1 MSKKHEHDKDCC
13 CEKDEHHHDECC
25 CHHDHDEHEHED
37 HDECCCHHDH
47 EHEHHHEHSG
57 HSHGGCGCSCC
68 HHEEKSEEDEKKEMI
83 INIIR
88 VAISAVL
95 VGVSYVKFDSWIP
108 GFVLCIVA
116 YLILVY
122 DVLIRAV
129 KNIIHGEVFDENF
142 LMLIATVGAMAIKEF
157 QEGVLVLL
165 FYHVGEM
172 LEDYATAKS
181 HESIVG
187 LIDNMPLLAHVV
199 TDEGIVE
206 KKPEEVEI
214 GTVIEVRPGEKI
226 SLDGEVVSGNST
238 LDLSSL
244 TGESI
249 PQDAAVGTKVYS
261 GTINND
267 GLLRIKTTKEFS
279 DSTLS
284 KILDLVENEE
294 SKKSKSESFISR
306 FAKVYTPAVI
316 VIALLTFLIP
326 SIIAGFDGRTI
337 GYLYQALNMLIISCP
352 CSLVISVPLAFFA
365 GMGKASRLGVLIKGS
380 LAIENMAK
388 AENIVFDKTGTL
400 TTGQFQVRNVI
411 GEDTMRIATALEAK
425 VSHPIAKA
433 VVKAGGESNLVVE
446 DFENIKGEGVTGKID
461 GVTYYLGNAS
471 LLSKNGIE
479 VDELDSPFKVLY
491 LGSSKGFV
499 GSIEIADTI
508 KETSKDALADLKKL
522 KFKKEIML
530 SGDNASICKK
540 VAEEVGIDEPYG
552 ELMPDQKLSKLA
564 EIKTTGKTVFVGDG
578 MNDSPSLLS
587 ADVGVAM
594 GGLGSDAAIESA
606 DAVVM
611 NDDLLKVAEYKRL
624 SKKVMLYIYEDI
636 VGILLVKALFLILA
650 MFGKS
655 NMILAILADVGVLVL
670 AVLNSLRIMLYKS
683 KYKKTK

>member
-1 MSKKHEHDKDCC
+1 MDKKHDHEEDCC

-25 CHHDHDEHEHED
+25 CHHDHEHEG
-37 HDECCCHHDH
+37 HDECCCHDH
-47 EHEHHHEHSG
+47 EDEHHHEHKG

-68 HHEEKSEEDEKKEMI
+68 HHEEKSEEEEKKEMI

-108 GFVLCIVA
+108 GFILCIVA

-199 TDEGIVE
+199 TDDGIVE

-226 SLDGEVVSGNST
+226 ALDGEVVSGNTT

-249 PQDAAVGTKVYS
+249 PQDASVGTKVYS

-267 GLLRIKTTKEFS
+267 GLIRIKTTKKFS

-306 FAKVYTPAVI
+306 FAKIYTPVVI
-316 VIALLTFLIP
+316 LIALLTFLIP
-326 SIIAGFDGRTI
+326 SIIARFDSRTI

-388 AENIVFDKTGTL
+388 AENVVFDKTGTL

-411 GEDTMRIATALEAK
+411 GEDTMRIASALEAK

-433 VVKAGGESNLVVE
+433 VVKASGESDLVVE
-446 DFENIKGEGVTGKID
+446 EFENIKGEGVTGKID

-471 LLSKNGIE
+471 LLSKHGVE
-479 VDELDSPFKVLY
+479 VTGLNSPFKVLY
-491 LGSSKGFV
+491 LGSSNGFV

-508 KETSKDALADLKKL
+508 KDTTKDALADLKHL
-522 KFKKEIML
+522 KVKKEIML
-530 SGDNASICKK
+530 SGDNAEICKK
-540 VAEEVGIDEPYG
+540 VAEEVGIDETYG

-636 VGILLVKALFLILA
+636 VGILLVKVLFLVLA
-650 MFGKS
+650 MLGKS

-683 KYKKTK
+683 KYKKSK

>member
-1 MSKKHEHDKDCC
+1 MDKKHDHEEDCC

-25 CHHDHDEHEHED
+25 CHHDHEHEE
-37 HDECCCHHDH
+37 HDECCCHDH
-47 EHEHHHEHSG
+47 EDEHKG

-68 HHEEKSEEDEKKEMI
+68 HHEEKSEEEEKKEMI

-181 HESIVG
+181 HESIVC

-199 TDEGIVE
+199 TDDGIVE

-226 SLDGEVVSGNST
+226 ALDGEVVSGNTT

-249 PQDAAVGTKVYS
+249 PQDASVGTKVYS

-267 GLLRIKTTKEFS
+267 GLIRIKTTKKFS

-306 FAKVYTPAVI
+306 FAKIYTPVVI
-316 VIALLTFLIP
+316 LIALLTFLIP
-326 SIIAGFDGRTI
+326 SIIARFDSRTI

-388 AENIVFDKTGTL
+388 AENVVFDKTGTL

-411 GEDTMRIATALEAK
+411 GEDTMRIASALEAK

-433 VVKAGGESNLVVE
+433 VVKASGESDLVVE
-446 DFENIKGEGVTGKID
+446 EFENIKGEGVTGKID

-471 LLSKNGIE
+471 LLSKHGVE
-479 VDELDSPFKVLY
+479 VTELNSPFKVLY
-491 LGSSKGFV
+491 LGSSNGFV

-508 KETSKDALADLKKL
+508 KDTTKDALADLKHL
-522 KFKKEIML
+522 KVKKEIML
-530 SGDNASICKK
+530 SGDNAEICKK
-540 VAEEVGIDEPYG
+540 VAEEVGIDETYG

-636 VGILLVKALFLILA
+636 VGILLVKVLFLVLA
-650 MFGKS
+650 MLGKS

-683 KYKKTK
+683 KYKKSK

>member
-1 MSKKHEHDKDCC
+1 MDKKHNHEEDCC

-25 CHHDHDEHEHED
+25 CHHDHEHEG
-37 HDECCCHHDH
+37 HDECCCHDH
-47 EHEHHHEHSG
+47 EDEHHHEHKG

-68 HHEEKSEEDEKKEMI
+68 HHEEKSEEEEKKEMI

-108 GFVLCIVA
+108 GFILCIVA

-199 TDEGIVE
+199 TDDGIVE

-226 SLDGEVVSGNST
+226 ALDGEVVSGNTT

-249 PQDAAVGTKVYS
+249 PQDASVGTKVYS

-267 GLLRIKTTKEFS
+267 GLIRIKTTKKFS

-306 FAKVYTPAVI
+306 FAKIYTPVVI
-316 VIALLTFLIP
+316 LIALLTFLIP
-326 SIIAGFDGRTI
+326 SIIARFDSRTI

-388 AENIVFDKTGTL
+388 AENVVFDKTGTL

-411 GEDTMRIATALEAK
+411 GEDTMRIASALEAK

-433 VVKAGGESNLVVE
+433 VVKASGESDLVVE
-446 DFENIKGEGVTGKID
+446 EFENIKGEGVTGKID

-471 LLSKNGIE
+471 LLSKHCVE
-479 VDELDSPFKVLY
+479 VTELNSPFKVLY
-491 LGSSKGFV
+491 LGSSNGFV

-508 KETSKDALADLKKL
+508 KDTTKDALADLKHL
-522 KFKKEIML
+522 KVKNEIML
-530 SGDNASICKK
+530 SGDNAEICKK
-540 VAEEVGIDEPYG
+540 VAEEVGIDETYG

-636 VGILLVKALFLILA
+636 VGILLVKVLFLVLA
-650 MFGKS
+650 MLGKS

-683 KYKKTK
+683 KYKKSK

>member
-1 MSKKHEHDKDCC
+1 MDKKHDHEEDCC

-25 CHHDHDEHEHED
+25 CHHDHEHEE
-37 HDECCCHHDH
+37 HDECCCHDH
-47 EHEHHHEHSG
+47 EDEHHHEHKG

-68 HHEEKSEEDEKKEMI
+68 HHEEKSEEEEKKEMI

-199 TDEGIVE
+199 TDDGIVE

-226 SLDGEVVSGNST
+226 ALDGEVVSGNTT

-249 PQDAAVGTKVYS
+249 PQDASVGTKVYS

-267 GLLRIKTTKEFS
+267 GLIRIKATKKFS

-306 FAKVYTPAVI
+306 FAKIYTPVVI
-316 VIALLTFLIP
+316 LIALLTFLIP
-326 SIIAGFDGRTI
+326 SIIARFDSRTI

-388 AENIVFDKTGTL
+388 AENVVFDKTGTL

-411 GEDTMRIATALEAK
+411 GEDTMRIASALEAK

-433 VVKAGGESNLVVE
+433 VVKASGESDLVVE
-446 DFENIKGEGVTGKID
+446 EFENIKGEGVTGKID

-471 LLSKNGIE
+471 LLSKHGVE
-479 VDELDSPFKVLY
+479 VTELNSPFKVLY
-491 LGSSKGFV
+491 LGSSNGFV

-508 KETSKDALADLKKL
+508 KDTTKDALADLKYL
-522 KFKKEIML
+522 KVKNEIML
-530 SGDNASICKK
+530 SGDNAEICKK
-540 VAEEVGIDEPYG
+540 VAEEVGIDETYG

-636 VGILLVKALFLILA
+636 VGILLVKVLFLVLA
-650 MFGKS
+650 MLGKS

-683 KYKKTK
+683 KYKKSK

>member
-1 MSKKHEHDKDCC
+1 MDKKHDHEEDCC

-25 CHHDHDEHEHED
+25 CHHDHEHEE
-37 HDECCCHHDH
+37 HDECCCHDH
-47 EHEHHHEHSG
+47 EEEHHHEHKG

-68 HHEEKSEEDEKKEMI
+68 HHEEKSEEEEKKEMI

-199 TDEGIVE
+199 TDDGIVE

-226 SLDGEVVSGNST
+226 ALDGEVVSGNTT

-249 PQDAAVGTKVYS
+249 PQDASVGTKVYS

-267 GLLRIKTTKEFS
+267 GLIRINTTKKFS

-306 FAKVYTPAVI
+306 FAKIYTPVVI
-316 VIALLTFLIP
+316 LIALLTFLIP
-326 SIIAGFDGRTI
+326 SIIARFDSRTI

-388 AENIVFDKTGTL
+388 AENVVFDKTGTL

-411 GEDTMRIATALEAK
+411 GEDTMRIASALEAK

-433 VVKAGGESNLVVE
+433 VVKASGESDLVVE
-446 DFENIKGEGVTGKID
+446 EFENIKGEGVTGKID

-471 LLSKNGIE
+471 LLSKHGVE
-479 VDELDSPFKVLY
+479 VTELNSPFKVLY
-491 LGSSKGFV
+491 LGSSNGFV

-508 KETSKDALADLKKL
+508 KDTTKDALADLKHL
-522 KFKKEIML
+522 KVKKEIML
-530 SGDNASICKK
+530 SGDNAEICKK
-540 VAEEVGIDEPYG
+540 VAEEVGIDETYG

-636 VGILLVKALFLILA
+636 VGILLVKVLFLVLA
-650 MFGKS
+650 MLGKS

-683 KYKKTK
+683 KYKKSK

>member
-1 MSKKHEHDKDCC
+1 MDKKHDHEEDCC
-13 CEKDEHHHDECC
+13 YEKDEHHHDECC
-25 CHHDHDEHEHED
+25 CHHDHEHEE
-37 HDECCCHHDH
+37 HDECCCHDH
-47 EHEHHHEHSG
+47 EDEHHHEHKG

-68 HHEEKSEEDEKKEMI
+68 HHEEKSEEEEKKEMI

-88 VAISAVL
+88 VVISAVL

-108 GFVLCIVA
+108 GFILCIVA

-199 TDEGIVE
+199 TDDGIVE

-226 SLDGEVVSGNST
+226 ALDGEVVSGNTT

-249 PQDAAVGTKVYS
+249 PQDASVGTKVYS

-267 GLLRIKTTKEFS
+267 GLIRIKTTKEFS

-306 FAKVYTPAVI
+306 FAKIYTPVVI
-316 VIALLTFLIP
+316 LIALLTFLIP
-326 SIIAGFDGRTI
+326 SIIARFDSRTI

-388 AENIVFDKTGTL
+388 AENVVFDKTGTL

-411 GEDTMRIATALEAK
+411 GEDTMRIASALEAK

-433 VVKAGGESNLVVE
+433 VVKASGESDLVVE
-446 DFENIKGEGVTGKID
+446 EFENIKGEGVTGKID

-471 LLSKNGIE
+471 LLSKHGVE
-479 VDELDSPFKVLY
+479 VTELNSPFKVLY
-491 LGSSKGFV
+491 LDSSNGFV

-508 KETSKDALADLKKL
+508 KDTTKDALADLKYL
-522 KFKKEIML
+522 KVKNEIML
-530 SGDNASICKK
+530 SGDNAEICKK
-540 VAEEVGIDEPYG
+540 VAEEVGIDETYG

-636 VGILLVKALFLILA
+636 VGILLVKVLFLVLA
-650 MFGKS
+650 MLGKS

-683 KYKKTK
+683 KYKKSK

>member
-1 MSKKHEHDKDCC
+1 MDKKHDHEEDCC

-25 CHHDHDEHEHED
+25 CHHDHEHEE
-37 HDECCCHHDH
+37 HDECCCHDH
-47 EHEHHHEHSG
+47 EDEHHHHEHKG

-68 HHEEKSEEDEKKEMI
+68 HHEEKSEEEEKKEMI

-108 GFVLCIVA
+108 GFILCIVA

-122 DVLIRAV
+122 DVLIKSV

-165 FYHVGEM
+165 FYNVGEM

-199 TDEGIVE
+199 TDDGIVE

-214 GTVIEVRPGEKI
+214 GTIIEVRPGEKI
-226 SLDGEVVSGNST
+226 ALDGEVVSGNTT

-249 PQDAAVGTKVYS
+249 PQDASVGTKVYS

-267 GLLRIKTTKEFS
+267 GLIRIKTTKKFS

-306 FAKVYTPAVI
+306 FAKIYTPVVI
-316 VIALLTFLIP
+316 LIALLTFLIP
-326 SIIAGFDGRTI
+326 SIIARFDSRTI

-388 AENIVFDKTGTL
+388 AENVVFDKTGTL

-411 GEDTMRIATALEAK
+411 GEDTMRIASALEAK

-433 VVKAGGESNLVVE
+433 VVKASGESDLVVE
-446 DFENIKGEGVTGKID
+446 EFENIKGEGVTGKID

-471 LLSKNGIE
+471 LLSKHGVE
-479 VDELDSPFKVLY
+479 VTELNSPFKVLY
-491 LGSSKGFV
+491 LGSSNGFV

-508 KETSKDALADLKKL
+508 KDTTKDALADLKHL
-522 KFKKEIML
+522 KVKNEIML
-530 SGDNASICKK
+530 SGDNAEICKK
-540 VAEEVGIDEPYG
+540 VAEEVGIDETYG

-636 VGILLVKALFLILA
+636 VGILLVKVLFLVLA
-650 MFGKS
+650 MLGKS

-683 KYKKTK
+683 KYKKSK

>member
-1 MSKKHEHDKDCC
+1 MDKKHDHEEDCC

-25 CHHDHDEHEHED
+25 CHHDHEHEE
-37 HDECCCHHDH
+37 HDECCCHDH
-47 EHEHHHEHSG
+47 EDEHKG

-68 HHEEKSEEDEKKEMI
+68 HHEEKSEEEEKKEMI

-108 GFVLCIVA
+108 GFILCIVA

-122 DVLIRAV
+122 DVLIKSV

-199 TDEGIVE
+199 TDDGIVE

-226 SLDGEVVSGNST
+226 ALDGEVVSGNTT

-249 PQDAAVGTKVYS
+249 PQDASVGTKVYS

-267 GLLRIKTTKEFS
+267 GLIRIKTTKEFS

-306 FAKVYTPAVI
+306 FAKIYTPVVI
-316 VIALLTFLIP
+316 LIALLTFLIP
-326 SIIAGFDGRTI
+326 SIIARFDSRTI

-388 AENIVFDKTGTL
+388 AENVVFDKTGTL

-411 GEDTMRIATALEAK
+411 GEDTMRIASALEAK

-433 VVKAGGESNLVVE
+433 VVKASGESDLVVE
-446 DFENIKGEGVTGKID
+446 EFENIKGEGVTGKID

-471 LLSKNGIE
+471 LLSKYGVE
-479 VDELDSPFKVLY
+479 VTELNSPFKVLY
-491 LGSSKGFV
+491 LGSSNGFV

-508 KETSKDALADLKKL
+508 KDTTKDALADLKHL
-522 KFKKEIML
+522 KVKNEIML
-530 SGDNASICKK
+530 SGDNAEICKK
-540 VAEEVGIDEPYG
+540 VAEEVGIDETYG

-636 VGILLVKALFLILA
+636 VGILLVKVLFLVLA
-650 MFGKS
+650 MLGKS

-683 KYKKTK
+683 KYKKSK

>member
-1 MSKKHEHDKDCC
+1 MDKKHDHEEDCC

-25 CHHDHDEHEHED
+25 CHHDHEHEE
-37 HDECCCHHDH
+37 HDECCCHDH
-47 EHEHHHEHSG
+47 EDEHKG

-68 HHEEKSEEDEKKEMI
+68 HHEEKSEEEEKKEMI

-108 GFVLCIVA
+108 GFILCIVA

-122 DVLIRAV
+122 DVLIKSV

-199 TDEGIVE
+199 TDDGIVE

-226 SLDGEVVSGNST
+226 ALDGEVVSGNTT

-249 PQDAAVGTKVYS
+249 PQYASVGTKVYS

-267 GLLRIKTTKEFS
+267 GLIRIKATKEFS

-306 FAKVYTPAVI
+306 FAKIYTPVVI
-316 VIALLTFLIP
+316 LIALLTFLIP
-326 SIIAGFDGRTI
+326 SIIARFDSRTI

-388 AENIVFDKTGTL
+388 AENVVFDKTGTL

-411 GEDTMRIATALEAK
+411 GEDTMRIASALEAK

-433 VVKAGGESNLVVE
+433 VVKASGESDLVVE
-446 DFENIKGEGVTGKID
+446 EFENIKGEGVTGKID

-471 LLSKNGIE
+471 LLSKYGVE
-479 VDELDSPFKVLY
+479 VTELNSPFKVLY
-491 LGSSKGFV
+491 LGSSNGFV

-508 KETSKDALADLKKL
+508 KDTTKDALADLKHL
-522 KFKKEIML
+522 KVKNEIML
-530 SGDNASICKK
+530 SGDNAEICKK
-540 VAEEVGIDEPYG
+540 VAEEVGIDETYG

-636 VGILLVKALFLILA
+636 VGILLVKVLFLVLA
-650 MFGKS
+650 MLGKS

-683 KYKKTK
+683 KYKKSK

>member
-1 MSKKHEHDKDCC
+1 MDKKHDHEEDCC

-25 CHHDHDEHEHED
+25 CHHDHEHEE
-37 HDECCCHHDH
+37 HDECCCHDH
-47 EHEHHHEHSG
+47 EDEHHHEHKG

-68 HHEEKSEEDEKKEMI
+68 HHEEKSEEEEKKEMI

-108 GFVLCIVA
+108 GFILCIVA

-199 TDEGIVE
+199 TDDGIVE

-226 SLDGEVVSGNST
+226 ALDGEVVSGNTT

-249 PQDAAVGTKVYS
+249 PQDASVGTKVYS

-267 GLLRIKTTKEFS
+267 GLIRIKTTKKFS

-306 FAKVYTPAVI
+306 FAKIYTPVVI
-316 VIALLTFLIP
+316 LIALLTFLIP
-326 SIIAGFDGRTI
+326 SIIARFDSRTI

-388 AENIVFDKTGTL
+388 AENVVFDKTGTL

-411 GEDTMRIATALEAK
+411 GEDTMRITSALEAK

-433 VVKAGGESNLVVE
+433 VVKASGESDLVVE
-446 DFENIKGEGVTGKID
+446 EFENIKGEGVTGKID

-471 LLSKNGIE
+471 LLSKHGVEVIE
-479 VDELDSPFKVLY
+479 LNSPFKVLY
-491 LGSSKGFV
+491 LGSSNGFV

-508 KETSKDALADLKKL
+508 KDTTKDALADLKHL
-522 KFKKEIML
+522 KVKNEIML
-530 SGDNASICKK
+530 SGDNTEICKK
-540 VAEEVGIDEPYG
+540 VAEEVGIDETYG

-636 VGILLVKALFLILA
+636 VGILLVKVLFLVLA
-650 MFGKS
+650 MLGKS

-683 KYKKTK
+683 KYKKSK

>member
-1 MSKKHEHDKDCC
+1 MDKKHDHEEDCC

-25 CHHDHDEHEHED
+25 CHHDHEHEE
-37 HDECCCHHDH
+37 HDECCCHDH
-47 EHEHHHEHSG
+47 EDEHHHEHKG

-68 HHEEKSEEDEKKEMI
+68 HHEEKSEEEEKKEMI

-108 GFVLCIVA
+108 GFILCIVA

-199 TDEGIVE
+199 TDDGIVE

-226 SLDGEVVSGNST
+226 ALDGEVVSGNTT

-249 PQDAAVGTKVYS
+249 PQDAPVGTKVYS

-267 GLLRIKTTKEFS
+267 GLIRIKTTKKFS

-306 FAKVYTPAVI
+306 FAKIYTPVVI
-316 VIALLTFLIP
+316 LIALLTFLIP
-326 SIIAGFDGRTI
+326 SIIARFDSRTI

-388 AENIVFDKTGTL
+388 AENVVFDKTGTL

-411 GEDTMRIATALEAK
+411 GEDTMRIASALEAK

-433 VVKAGGESNLVVE
+433 VVKASGESDLVVE
-446 DFENIKGEGVTGKID
+446 EFENIKGEGVTGKID

-471 LLSKNGIE
+471 LLSKHGVE
-479 VDELDSPFKVLY
+479 VTELNSPFKVLY
-491 LGSSKGFV
+491 LGSSNGFV

-508 KETSKDALADLKKL
+508 KDTTKDALADLKHL
-522 KFKKEIML
+522 KVKKEIML
-530 SGDNASICKK
+530 SGDNAEICKK
-540 VAEEVGIDEPYG
+540 VAEEVGIDETYG

-636 VGILLVKALFLILA
+636 VGILLVKVLFLVLA
-650 MFGKS
+650 MLGKS

-683 KYKKTK
+683 KYKKSK

>member
-1 MSKKHEHDKDCC
+1 MDKKHDHEEDCC

-25 CHHDHDEHEHED
+25 CHHDHEHEE
-37 HDECCCHHDH
+37 HDECCCHDH
-47 EHEHHHEHSG
+47 EDEHKG

-68 HHEEKSEEDEKKEMI
+68 HHEEKSEEEEKKEMI

-108 GFVLCIVA
+108 GFILCIVA

-199 TDEGIVE
+199 TDDGIVE

-226 SLDGEVVSGNST
+226 ALDGEVVSGNTT

-249 PQDAAVGTKVYS
+249 PQDASVGTKVYS

-267 GLLRIKTTKEFS
+267 GLIRIKTTKKFS

-306 FAKVYTPAVI
+306 FAKIYTPVVI
-316 VIALLTFLIP
+316 LIALLTFLIP
-326 SIIAGFDGRTI
+326 SIIARFDSRTI

-365 GMGKASRLGVLIKGS
+365 GMGKASRLCVLIKGS

-388 AENIVFDKTGTL
+388 AENVVFDKTGTL

-411 GEDTMRIATALEAK
+411 GEDTMRIASALEAK

-433 VVKAGGESNLVVE
+433 VVKASGESDLVVE
-446 DFENIKGEGVTGKID
+446 EFENIKGEGVTGKID

-471 LLSKNGIE
+471 LLSKHGVE
-479 VDELDSPFKVLY
+479 VTELNSPFKVLY
-491 LGSSKGFV
+491 LGSSNGFV

-508 KETSKDALADLKKL
+508 KDTTKDALADLKHL
-522 KFKKEIML
+522 KVKKEIML
-530 SGDNASICKK
+530 SGDNAEICKK
-540 VAEEVGIDEPYG
+540 VAEEVGIDETYG

-636 VGILLVKALFLILA
+636 VGILLVKVLFLVLA
-650 MFGKS
+650 MLGKS

-683 KYKKTK
+683 KYKKSK

>member
-1 MSKKHEHDKDCC
+1 MDKKHDHEEDCC
-13 CEKDEHHHDECC
+13 CEKGEHHHDECC
-25 CHHDHDEHEHED
+25 CHHDHEHEE
-37 HDECCCHHDH
+37 HDECCCHDH
-47 EHEHHHEHSG
+47 EDEHHHEHKG

-68 HHEEKSEEDEKKEMI
+68 HHEEKSEEEEKKEMI

-88 VAISAVL
+88 VVISAVL

-108 GFVLCIVA
+108 GFILCIVA

-142 LMLIATVGAMAIKEF
+142 LMLIATIGAMAIKEF

-199 TDEGIVE
+199 TDDGIVE

-226 SLDGEVVSGNST
+226 ALDGEVVSGNTT

-249 PQDAAVGTKVYS
+249 PQDASVGTKVYS

-267 GLLRIKTTKEFS
+267 GLIRIKTTKKFS

-306 FAKVYTPAVI
+306 FAKIYTPVVI
-316 VIALLTFLIP
+316 LIALLTFLIP
-326 SIIAGFDGRTI
+326 SIIARFDSRTI

-388 AENIVFDKTGTL
+388 AENVVFDKTGTL

-411 GEDTMRIATALEAK
+411 GEDTMRIASALEAK

-433 VVKAGGESNLVVE
+433 VVKASGESDLVVE
-446 DFENIKGEGVTGKID
+446 EFENIKGEGVTGKID

-471 LLSKNGIE
+471 LLSKHGVE
-479 VDELDSPFKVLY
+479 VTELNSPFKVLY
-491 LGSSKGFV
+491 LGSSNGFV

-508 KETSKDALADLKKL
+508 KDTTKDALADLKHL
-522 KFKKEIML
+522 KVKKEIML
-530 SGDNASICKK
+530 SGDNAEICKK
-540 VAEEVGIDEPYG
+540 VAEEVGIDETYG

-636 VGILLVKALFLILA
+636 VGILLVKVLFLVLA
-650 MFGKS
+650 MLGKS

-683 KYKKTK
+683 KYKKSK

>member
-1 MSKKHEHDKDCC
+1 MDKKHDHEEDCC
-13 CEKDEHHHDECC
+13 CEKDEHHH
-25 CHHDHDEHEHED
+25 EHK
-37 HDECCCHHDH
+37 
-47 EHEHHHEHSG
+47 G

-68 HHEEKSEEDEKKEMI
+68 HHEEKSEEEEKKEMI

-199 TDEGIVE
+199 TDDGIVE

-226 SLDGEVVSGNST
+226 ALDGEVVSGNTT

-249 PQDAAVGTKVYS
+249 PQDASVGTKVYS

-267 GLLRIKTTKEFS
+267 GLIRIKATKEFS

-306 FAKVYTPAVI
+306 FAKIYTPVVI
-316 VIALLTFLIP
+316 LIALLTFLIP
-326 SIIAGFDGRTI
+326 SIIARFDSRTI

-388 AENIVFDKTGTL
+388 AENVVFDKTGTL

-411 GEDTMRIATALEAK
+411 GEDTMRIASALEAK

-433 VVKAGGESNLVVE
+433 VVKASGESDLVVE
-446 DFENIKGEGVTGKID
+446 EFENIKGEGVTGKID

-471 LLSKNGIE
+471 LLSKHGVE
-479 VDELDSPFKVLY
+479 VTELNSPFKVLY
-491 LGSSKGFV
+491 LGSSNGFV

-508 KETSKDALADLKKL
+508 KDTTKDALADLKHL
-522 KFKKEIML
+522 KVKKEIML
-530 SGDNASICKK
+530 SGDNAEICKK
-540 VAEEVGIDEPYG
+540 VAEEVGIDETYG

-636 VGILLVKALFLILA
+636 VGILLVKVLFLVLA
-650 MFGKS
+650 MLGKS

>member
-1 MSKKHEHDKDCC
+1 MDKKHDHEEDCC

-25 CHHDHDEHEHED
+25 CHHDHEHEE
-37 HDECCCHHDH
+37 HDECCCHDH
-47 EHEHHHEHSG
+47 EDEHKG

-68 HHEEKSEEDEKKEMI
+68 HHEEKSEEEEKKEMI

-108 GFVLCIVA
+108 GFILCIVA

-122 DVLIRAV
+122 DVLIKSV

-199 TDEGIVE
+199 TNDGIVE

-226 SLDGEVVSGNST
+226 ALDGEVVSGNTT

-249 PQDAAVGTKVYS
+249 PQDASVGTKVYS

-267 GLLRIKTTKEFS
+267 GLIRIKTTKEFS

-306 FAKVYTPAVI
+306 FAKIYTPVVI
-316 VIALLTFLIP
+316 LIALLTFLIP
-326 SIIAGFDGRTI
+326 SIIARFDSRTI

-388 AENIVFDKTGTL
+388 AENVVFDKTGTL

-411 GEDTMRIATALEAK
+411 GEDTMRIASALEAK

-433 VVKAGGESNLVVE
+433 VVKASGESDLVVE
-446 DFENIKGEGVTGKID
+446 EFENIKGEGVTGKID

-471 LLSKNGIE
+471 LLSKYGVE
-479 VDELDSPFKVLY
+479 VTELNSPFKVLY
-491 LGSSKGFV
+491 LGSSNGFV

-508 KETSKDALADLKKL
+508 KDTTKDALADLKHL
-522 KFKKEIML
+522 KVKNEIML
-530 SGDNASICKK
+530 SGDNAEICKK
-540 VAEEVGIDEPYG
+540 VAEEVGIDETYG

-636 VGILLVKALFLILA
+636 VGILLVKVLFLVLA
-650 MFGKS
+650 MLGKS

-683 KYKKTK
+683 KYKKSK

>member
-1 MSKKHEHDKDCC
+1 MDKKHDHEEDCC

-25 CHHDHDEHEHED
+25 CHHDHEHEE
-37 HDECCCHHDH
+37 HDECCCHDH
-47 EHEHHHEHSG
+47 EDEHHHEHKG

-68 HHEEKSEEDEKKEMI
+68 HHEEKSEEEEKKEMI

-95 VGVSYVKFDSWIP
+95 VCVSYVKFDSWIP
-108 GFVLCIVA
+108 GFILCIVA

-129 KNIIHGEVFDENF
+129 KNIIHGEVFDETF

-165 FYHVGEM
+165 FYHVGEK

-199 TDEGIVE
+199 TDDGIVE

-226 SLDGEVVSGNST
+226 ALDGEVVSGNTT

-249 PQDAAVGTKVYS
+249 PQDASVGTKVYS

-267 GLLRIKTTKEFS
+267 GLIRIKTTKKFS

-306 FAKVYTPAVI
+306 FAKIYTPVVI
-316 VIALLTFLIP
+316 LIALLTFLIP
-326 SIIAGFDGRTI
+326 SIIARFDSRTI

-388 AENIVFDKTGTL
+388 AENVVFDKTGTL

-411 GEDTMRIATALEAK
+411 GEDTMRIASALEAK

-433 VVKAGGESNLVVE
+433 VVKASGESDLVVE
-446 DFENIKGEGVTGKID
+446 EFENIKGEGVTGKID

-471 LLSKNGIE
+471 LLSKHGVE
-479 VDELDSPFKVLY
+479 VTELNSPFKVLY
-491 LGSSKGFV
+491 LGSSNGFV

-508 KETSKDALADLKKL
+508 KDTTKDALADLKHL
-522 KFKKEIML
+522 KVKNEIML
-530 SGDNASICKK
+530 SGDNAEICKK
-540 VAEEVGIDEPYG
+540 VAEEVGIDETYG

-636 VGILLVKALFLILA
+636 VGILLVKVLFLVLA
-650 MFGKS
+650 MLGKS

-683 KYKKTK
+683 KYKKSK

>member
-1 MSKKHEHDKDCC
+1 MDKKHDHEEDCC

-25 CHHDHDEHEHED
+25 CHHDHEHEE
-37 HDECCCHHDH
+37 HDECCCHDH
-47 EHEHHHEHSG
+47 EDEHHHEHKG

-68 HHEEKSEEDEKKEMI
+68 HHEEKSEEEEKKEMI

-108 GFVLCIVA
+108 GFILCIVA

-199 TDEGIVE
+199 TDDGIVE

-226 SLDGEVVSGNST
+226 ALDGEVVSGNTT

-249 PQDAAVGTKVYS
+249 PQDASVGTKVYS

-267 GLLRIKTTKEFS
+267 GLIRIKTTKEFS

-306 FAKVYTPAVI
+306 FAKIYTPVVI
-316 VIALLTFLIP
+316 LIALLTFLIP
-326 SIIAGFDGRTI
+326 SIIARFDSRTI

-388 AENIVFDKTGTL
+388 AENVVFDKTGTL

-411 GEDTMRIATALEAK
+411 GEDTMRIASALEAK

-433 VVKAGGESNLVVE
+433 VVKASGESDLVVE
-446 DFENIKGEGVTGKID
+446 EFENIKGEGVTGKID

-471 LLSKNGIE
+471 LLSKHGVE
-479 VDELDSPFKVLY
+479 VTELNSPFKVLY
-491 LGSSKGFV
+491 LGSSNGFV

-508 KETSKDALADLKKL
+508 KDTTKDALADLKYL
-522 KFKKEIML
+522 KVKNEIML
-530 SGDNASICKK
+530 SGDNAEICKK
-540 VAEEVGIDEPYG
+540 VAEEVGIDETYG

-636 VGILLVKALFLILA
+636 LGILLVKVLFLVLA
-650 MFGKS
+650 MLGKS

-683 KYKKTK
+683 KYKKSK

>member
-1 MSKKHEHDKDCC
+1 MDKKHDHEEDCC

-25 CHHDHDEHEHED
+25 CHHDHEHEG
-37 HDECCCHHDH
+37 HDECCCHDY
-47 EHEHHHEHSG
+47 EEEHHHEHKG
-57 HSHGGCGCSCC
+57 HSHGGYGCSCC
-68 HHEEKSEEDEKKEMI
+68 HHEEKSEEEEKKEMI

-108 GFVLCIVA
+108 GFILCIVA

-199 TDEGIVE
+199 TDDGIVE

-226 SLDGEVVSGNST
+226 ALDGEVVSGNTT

-249 PQDAAVGTKVYS
+249 PQDASVDTKVYS

-267 GLLRIKTTKEFS
+267 GLIRIKTTKKFS

-306 FAKVYTPAVI
+306 FAKIYTPVVI
-316 VIALLTFLIP
+316 LIALLTFLIP
-326 SIIAGFDGRTI
+326 SIIARFDSRTI

-388 AENIVFDKTGTL
+388 AENVVFDKTGTL

-411 GEDTMRIATALEAK
+411 GEDTMRIASALEAK

-433 VVKAGGESNLVVE
+433 VVKASGESDLVVE
-446 DFENIKGEGVTGKID
+446 EFENIKGEGVTGKID

-471 LLSKNGIE
+471 LLSKHGVE
-479 VDELDSPFKVLY
+479 VTELNSPFKVLY
-491 LGSSKGFV
+491 LGSSNGFV

-508 KETSKDALADLKKL
+508 KDTTKDALADLKHL
-522 KFKKEIML
+522 KVKNEIML
-530 SGDNASICKK
+530 SGDNAEICKK
-540 VAEEVGIDEPYG
+540 VAEEVGIDEIYG
-552 ELMPDQKLSKLA
+552 ELMPNQKLSKLA

-636 VGILLVKALFLILA
+636 VVILLVKVLFLVLA
-650 MFGKS
+650 MLGKS
-655 NMILAILADVGVLVL
+655 NIILAILADVGVLVL

-683 KYKKTK
+683 KYKKSK

>member
-1 MSKKHEHDKDCC
+1 MDKKHDHEEDCC

-25 CHHDHDEHEHED
+25 CHHDHEHEE
-37 HDECCCHHDH
+37 HDECCCHDH
-47 EHEHHHEHSG
+47 EDEHKG

-68 HHEEKSEEDEKKEMI
+68 HHEEKSEEEEKKEMI

-108 GFVLCIVA
+108 GFILCIVA

-122 DVLIRAV
+122 DVLIKSV

-199 TDEGIVE
+199 TDDGIVE

-226 SLDGEVVSGNST
+226 ALDGEVVSGNTT

-249 PQDAAVGTKVYS
+249 PQDASVGTKVYS

-267 GLLRIKTTKEFS
+267 GLIRIKATKEFS

-306 FAKVYTPAVI
+306 FAKIYTPVVI
-316 VIALLTFLIP
+316 LIALLTFLIP
-326 SIIAGFDGRTI
+326 SIIARFDSRTI

-388 AENIVFDKTGTL
+388 AENVVFDKTGTL

-411 GEDTMRIATALEAK
+411 GEDTMRIASALEAK

-433 VVKAGGESNLVVE
+433 VVKASGESDLVVE
-446 DFENIKGEGVTGKID
+446 EFENIKGEGVTGKID

-471 LLSKNGIE
+471 LLSKHGVE
-479 VDELDSPFKVLY
+479 VTELNSPFKVLY
-491 LGSSKGFV
+491 LGSSNGFV

-508 KETSKDALADLKKL
+508 KDTTKDALADLKHL
-522 KFKKEIML
+522 KVKKEIML
-530 SGDNASICKK
+530 SGDNAEICKK
-540 VAEEVGIDEPYG
+540 VAEEVGIDETYG

-636 VGILLVKALFLILA
+636 VGILLVKVLFLVLA
-650 MFGKS
+650 MLGKS

-683 KYKKTK
+683 KYKKSK

>member
-1 MSKKHEHDKDCC
+1 
-13 CEKDEHHHDECC
+13 
-25 CHHDHDEHEHED
+25 
-37 HDECCCHHDH
+37 
-47 EHEHHHEHSG
+47 
-57 HSHGGCGCSCC
+57 
-68 HHEEKSEEDEKKEMI
+68 MI

-199 TDEGIVE
+199 TDDGIVE

-226 SLDGEVVSGNST
+226 ALDGEVVSGNTT

-249 PQDAAVGTKVYS
+249 PQDASVGTKVYS

-267 GLLRIKTTKEFS
+267 GLIRIKATKKFS

-306 FAKVYTPAVI
+306 FAKIYTPVVI
-316 VIALLTFLIP
+316 LIALLTFLIP
-326 SIIAGFDGRTI
+326 SIIARFDSRTI

-388 AENIVFDKTGTL
+388 AENVVFDKTGTL

-411 GEDTMRIATALEAK
+411 GEDTMRIASALEAK

-433 VVKAGGESNLVVE
+433 VVKASGESDLVVE
-446 DFENIKGEGVTGKID
+446 EFENIKGEGVTGKID

-471 LLSKNGIE
+471 LLSKHGVE
-479 VDELDSPFKVLY
+479 VTELNSPFKVLY
-491 LGSSKGFV
+491 LGSSNGFV

-508 KETSKDALADLKKL
+508 KDTTKDALADLKYL
-522 KFKKEIML
+522 KVKNEIML
-530 SGDNASICKK
+530 SGDNAEICKK
-540 VAEEVGIDEPYG
+540 VAEEVGIDETYG

-636 VGILLVKALFLILA
+636 VGILLVKVLFLVLA
-650 MFGKS
+650 MLGKS

-683 KYKKTK
+683 KYKKSK

>member
-1 MSKKHEHDKDCC
+1 MDKKHDHEEDCC

-25 CHHDHDEHEHED
+25 CHHDHEHEG
-37 HDECCCHHDH
+37 HDECCCHDH
-47 EHEHHHEHSG
+47 EDEHHHEHKG

-68 HHEEKSEEDEKKEMI
+68 HHEEKSEEEEKKEMI

-108 GFVLCIVA
+108 GFILCIVA

-199 TDEGIVE
+199 TDDGIVE

-226 SLDGEVVSGNST
+226 ALDGEVVSGNTT

-249 PQDAAVGTKVYS
+249 PQDASVGTKVYS

-267 GLLRIKTTKEFS
+267 GLIRIKTTKKFS

-306 FAKVYTPAVI
+306 FAKIYTPVVI
-316 VIALLTFLIP
+316 LIALLTFLIP
-326 SIIAGFDGRTI
+326 SIIARFDSRTI

-388 AENIVFDKTGTL
+388 AENVVFDKTGTL

-411 GEDTMRIATALEAK
+411 GEDTMRIASALEAK

-433 VVKAGGESNLVVE
+433 VVKASGESDLVVE
-446 DFENIKGEGVTGKID
+446 EFENIKGEGVTGKID

-471 LLSKNGIE
+471 LLSKHGVE
-479 VDELDSPFKVLY
+479 VTELNSPFKVLY
-491 LGSSKGFV
+491 LGSSNGFV

-508 KETSKDALADLKKL
+508 KDTTKDALADLKYL
-522 KFKKEIML
+522 KVKNEIML
-530 SGDNASICKK
+530 SGDNAEICKK
-540 VAEEVGIDEPYG
+540 VAEEVGIDETYG

-636 VGILLVKALFLILA
+636 LGILLVKVLFLVLA
-650 MFGKS
+650 MLGKS

-683 KYKKTK
+683 KYKKSK

>member
-1 MSKKHEHDKDCC
+1 MDKKHDHEEDCC
-13 CEKDEHHHDECC
+13 CEKDEHQ
-25 CHHDHDEHEHED
+25 

-47 EHEHHHEHSG
+47 EHEEHDECCCHDHEDEHHHEHKG

-68 HHEEKSEEDEKKEMI
+68 HHEEKSEEEEKKEMI

-108 GFVLCIVA
+108 GFILCIVA

-199 TDEGIVE
+199 TDDGIVE

-226 SLDGEVVSGNST
+226 ALDGEVVSGNTT

-249 PQDAAVGTKVYS
+249 PQDASVGTKVYS

-267 GLLRIKTTKEFS
+267 GLIRIKATKEFS

-306 FAKVYTPAVI
+306 FAKIYTPVVI
-316 VIALLTFLIP
+316 LIALLTFLIP
-326 SIIAGFDGRTI
+326 SIIARFDSRTI

-388 AENIVFDKTGTL
+388 AENVVFDKTGTL

-411 GEDTMRIATALEAK
+411 GEDTMRIASALEAK

-433 VVKAGGESNLVVE
+433 VVKASGESDLVVE
-446 DFENIKGEGVTGKID
+446 EFENIKGEGVTGKID

-471 LLSKNGIE
+471 LLSKHGVE
-479 VDELDSPFKVLY
+479 VTELKSPFKVLY
-491 LGSSKGFV
+491 LGSSNGFV

-508 KETSKDALADLKKL
+508 KDTTKDALADLKHL
-522 KFKKEIML
+522 KVKKEIML
-530 SGDNASICKK
+530 SGDNAEICKK
-540 VAEEVGIDEPYG
+540 VAEEVGIDETYG

-636 VGILLVKALFLILA
+636 VGILLVKVLFLVLA
-650 MFGKS
+650 MLGKS

-683 KYKKTK
+683 KYKKSK

>member
-1 MSKKHEHDKDCC
+1 MSEKRNYKKDCC
-13 CEKDEHHHDECC
+13 EHDDDDCC
-25 CHHDHDEHEHED
+25 CHDK
-37 HDECCCHHDH
+37 
-47 EHEHHHEHSG
+47 HHHEHEE

-95 VGVSYVKFDSWIP
+95 VGVSYINFGDTWIP
-108 GFVLCIVA
+108 KFVLCLVA

-122 DVLIRAV
+122 DVLFRAI
-129 KNIIHGEVFDENF
+129 KNIIHGEIFDENF
-142 LMLIATVGAMAIKEF
+142 LMLIATVGAMAIKEY

-172 LEDYATAKS
+172 LEDYATSKS
-181 HESIVG
+181 RESIVG

-199 TDEGIVE
+199 TEEGIVE
-206 KKPEEVEI
+206 KEPEEVQI
-214 GTVIEVRPGEKI
+214 GSVIEIRPGEKI
-226 SLDGEVVSGNST
+226 SLDGEVISGNST

-249 PQDAAVGTKVYS
+249 PQEASIGTKVYS
-261 GTINND
+261 GAINND
-267 GLLRIKTTKEFS
+267 GVIRVKTTKEFN

-284 KILDLVENEE
+284 KILELVENEE

-388 AENIVFDKTGTL
+388 AQNIVFDKTGTL
-400 TTGQFQVRNVI
+400 TTGQFQVRSVSND
-411 GEDTMRIATALEAK
+411 ETMKIASALEAK

-433 VVKAGGESNLVVE
+433 IVKAGGESELVVE

-461 GVTYYLGNAS
+461 NVTYYLGNSS
-471 LLSKNGIE
+471 LLRKNGIE
-479 VDELDSPFKVLY
+479 VTESDSPFKVLY
-491 LGSSKGFV
+491 LGSTNGFV

-508 KETSKDALADLKKL
+508 KDTTKEALSHLKEL

-530 SGDNASICKK
+530 SGDNANICEK
-540 VAEEVGIDEPYG
+540 VAQEVGIDETYG

-611 NDDLLKVAEYKRL
+611 NDDLLKVAEYKRF

-650 MFGKS
+650 ICGKS
-655 NMILAILADVGVLVL
+655 NMILAIVADVGVLVL
-670 AVLNSLRIMLYKS
+670 AVLNSLRIMLYKP
-683 KYKKTK
+683 KYKSKK

>member
-1 MSKKHEHDKDCC
+1 MDKKHDHEEDCC

-25 CHHDHDEHEHED
+25 CHHDHEHEG
-37 HDECCCHHDH
+37 HDECCCHDH
-47 EHEHHHEHSG
+47 EDEHHHEHKG

-68 HHEEKSEEDEKKEMI
+68 HHEEKSEEEEKKEMI

-199 TDEGIVE
+199 TDDGIVE

-226 SLDGEVVSGNST
+226 ALDGEVVSGNTT

-249 PQDAAVGTKVYS
+249 PQDASVGTKVYS

-267 GLLRIKTTKEFS
+267 GLIRIKATKEFS

-306 FAKVYTPAVI
+306 FAKIYTPVVI
-316 VIALLTFLIP
+316 LIALLTFLIP
-326 SIIAGFDGRTI
+326 SIIARFDSRTI

-388 AENIVFDKTGTL
+388 AENVVFDKTGTL

-411 GEDTMRIATALEAK
+411 GEDTMRIASALEAK

-433 VVKAGGESNLVVE
+433 VVKASGESDLVVE
-446 DFENIKGEGVTGKID
+446 EFENIKGEGVTGKID

-471 LLSKNGIE
+471 LLSKHGVE
-479 VDELDSPFKVLY
+479 VTELNSPFKVLY
-491 LGSSKGFV
+491 LGSSNGFV

-508 KETSKDALADLKKL
+508 KDTTKDALADLKHL
-522 KFKKEIML
+522 KVKKEIML
-530 SGDNASICKK
+530 SGDNAEICKK
-540 VAEEVGIDEPYG
+540 VAEEVGIDETYG

-636 VGILLVKALFLILA
+636 VGILLVKVLFLVLA
-650 MFGKS
+650 MLGKS

>member
-1 MSKKHEHDKDCC
+1 MDKKHDHEEDCC

-25 CHHDHDEHEHED
+25 CHHDHEHEG
-37 HDECCCHHDH
+37 HDECCCHDH
-47 EHEHHHEHSG
+47 EDEHHHEHKG

-68 HHEEKSEEDEKKEMI
+68 HHEEKSEEEEKKEMI
-83 INIIR
+83 ITIIR

-108 GFVLCIVA
+108 GFILCIVA

-199 TDEGIVE
+199 TDDGIVE

-226 SLDGEVVSGNST
+226 ALDGEVVSGNTT

-249 PQDAAVGTKVYS
+249 PQDASVGTKVYS

-267 GLLRIKTTKEFS
+267 GLIRIKTTKEFS

-306 FAKVYTPAVI
+306 FAKIYTPVVI
-316 VIALLTFLIP
+316 LIALLTFLIP
-326 SIIAGFDGRTI
+326 SIIARFDSRTI

-388 AENIVFDKTGTL
+388 AENVVFDKTGTL
-400 TTGQFQVRNVI
+400 TTGQF
-411 GEDTMRIATALEAK
+411 
-425 VSHPIAKA
+425 
-433 VVKAGGESNLVVE
+433 
-446 DFENIKGEGVTGKID
+446 
-461 GVTYYLGNAS
+461 
-471 LLSKNGIE
+471 
-479 VDELDSPFKVLY
+479 
-491 LGSSKGFV
+491 
-499 GSIEIADTI
+499 
-508 KETSKDALADLKKL
+508 
-522 KFKKEIML
+522 
-530 SGDNASICKK
+530 
-540 VAEEVGIDEPYG
+540 
-552 ELMPDQKLSKLA
+552 
-564 EIKTTGKTVFVGDG
+564 
-578 MNDSPSLLS
+578 
-587 ADVGVAM
+587 
-594 GGLGSDAAIESA
+594 
-606 DAVVM
+606 
-611 NDDLLKVAEYKRL
+611 
-624 SKKVMLYIYEDI
+624 
-636 VGILLVKALFLILA
+636 
-650 MFGKS
+650 
-655 NMILAILADVGVLVL
+655 
-670 AVLNSLRIMLYKS
+670 
-683 KYKKTK
+683 

>member
-1 MSKKHEHDKDCC
+1 MDKKHDHEEDCC

-25 CHHDHDEHEHED
+25 CHHDHEHEG
-37 HDECCCHHDH
+37 HDECCCHNH
-47 EHEHHHEHSG
+47 EDEHHHEHKG

-68 HHEEKSEEDEKKEMI
+68 HHEEKSEEEEKKEMI

-88 VAISAVL
+88 VAISAIL

-199 TDEGIVE
+199 TDDGIVE

-226 SLDGEVVSGNST
+226 ALDGEVVSGNTT

-249 PQDAAVGTKVYS
+249 PQDASVGTKVYS

-267 GLLRIKTTKEFS
+267 GLIRIKTTKKFS

-306 FAKVYTPAVI
+306 FAKIYTPVVI
-316 VIALLTFLIP
+316 LIALLTFLIP
-326 SIIAGFDGRTI
+326 SIIARFDSRTI

-388 AENIVFDKTGTL
+388 AENVVFDKTGTL
-400 TTGQFQVRNVI
+400 TTGQFRVRNVI
-411 GEDTMRIATALEAK
+411 GEDTMRIASALEAK

-433 VVKAGGESNLVVE
+433 VVKASGESDLVVE
-446 DFENIKGEGVTGKID
+446 EFENIKGEGVTGKID

-471 LLSKNGIE
+471 LLSKHGVE
-479 VDELDSPFKVLY
+479 VTELNSPFKVLY
-491 LGSSKGFV
+491 LGSSNGFV

-508 KETSKDALADLKKL
+508 KDTTKDALADLKHL
-522 KFKKEIML
+522 KVKNEIML
-530 SGDNASICKK
+530 SGDNAEICKK
-540 VAEEVGIDEPYG
+540 VAEEVGIDETYG

-636 VGILLVKALFLILA
+636 VGILLVKVLFLVLA
-650 MFGKS
+650 MLGKS

-683 KYKKTK
+683 KYKKSK

>member
-1 MSKKHEHDKDCC
+1 MDKKHDHEEDCC

-25 CHHDHDEHEHED
+25 CHHDHEHEE
-37 HDECCCHHDH
+37 HDECCCHDH
-47 EHEHHHEHSG
+47 EDEHHHEHKG

-68 HHEEKSEEDEKKEMI
+68 HHEEKSEEEEKKEMI

-88 VAISAVL
+88 VVISAVL

-108 GFVLCIVA
+108 GFILCIVA

-199 TDEGIVE
+199 TDDGIVE

-226 SLDGEVVSGNST
+226 ALDGEVVSGNTT

-249 PQDAAVGTKVYS
+249 PQDASVGTKVYS

-267 GLLRIKTTKEFS
+267 GLIRIKTTKEFS

-306 FAKVYTPAVI
+306 FAKIYTPVVI
-316 VIALLTFLIP
+316 LIALLTFLIP
-326 SIIAGFDGRTI
+326 SIIARFDSRTI

-388 AENIVFDKTGTL
+388 AENVVFDKTGTL

-411 GEDTMRIATALEAK
+411 GEDTMRIASALEAK

-433 VVKAGGESNLVVE
+433 VVKASGESDLVVE
-446 DFENIKGEGVTGKID
+446 EFENIKGEGVTGKID
-461 GVTYYLGNAS
+461 GVTYYLENAS
-471 LLSKNGIE
+471 LLSKHGVE
-479 VDELDSPFKVLY
+479 VTELNSPFKVLY
-491 LGSSKGFV
+491 LGSSNGFV

-508 KETSKDALADLKKL
+508 KDTTKDALADLKHL
-522 KFKKEIML
+522 KVKKEIML
-530 SGDNASICKK
+530 SGDNAEICKK
-540 VAEEVGIDEPYG
+540 VAEEVGIDETYG

-636 VGILLVKALFLILA
+636 VGILLVKVLFLVLA
-650 MFGKS
+650 MLGKS

-683 KYKKTK
+683 KYKKSK

>member
-1 MSKKHEHDKDCC
+1 MDKKHDHEEYCC

-25 CHHDHDEHEHED
+25 CHHDHEHEG
-37 HDECCCHHDH
+37 HDECCCHGH
-47 EHEHHHEHSG
+47 EDEHHHEHKG

-142 LMLIATVGAMAIKEF
+142 LMLIATIGAMAIKEF

-199 TDEGIVE
+199 TDDGIVE

-226 SLDGEVVSGNST
+226 ALDGEVVSGNTT

-249 PQDAAVGTKVYS
+249 PQDASVGTKVYS

-267 GLLRIKTTKEFS
+267 GLIRIKTTKKFS

-306 FAKVYTPAVI
+306 FAKIYTPVVI
-316 VIALLTFLIP
+316 LIALLTFLIP
-326 SIIAGFDGRTI
+326 SIIARFDSRTI

-388 AENIVFDKTGTL
+388 AENVVFDKTGTL

-411 GEDTMRIATALEAK
+411 GEDTMLIASALEAK

-433 VVKAGGESNLVVE
+433 VVKASGESDLVVE
-446 DFENIKGEGVTGKID
+446 EFENIKGEGVTGKID

-471 LLSKNGIE
+471 LLSKHGVE
-479 VDELDSPFKVLY
+479 VTELNSPFKVLY
-491 LGSSKGFV
+491 LGSSNGFV

-508 KETSKDALADLKKL
+508 KDTTKDALADLKHL
-522 KFKKEIML
+522 KVKKEIML
-530 SGDNASICKK
+530 SGDNAEICKK
-540 VAEEVGIDEPYG
+540 VAEEVGIDETYG
-552 ELMPDQKLSKLA
+552 ELMPNQKLSKLA

-636 VGILLVKALFLILA
+636 VGILLVKVLFLVLA
-650 MFGKS
+650 MLGKS

-683 KYKKTK
+683 KYKKSK

>member
-1 MSKKHEHDKDCC
+1 MDKKHEHEEDCC

-25 CHHDHDEHEHED
+25 CHHDHEHEG

-47 EHEHHHEHSG
+47 DEHHHEHKG

-68 HHEEKSEEDEKKEMI
+68 HHEEKSEEEEKKEMI

-108 GFVLCIVA
+108 GFILCIVA

-199 TDEGIVE
+199 TDDGIVE

-226 SLDGEVVSGNST
+226 ALDGEVVSGNTT

-249 PQDAAVGTKVYS
+249 PQDASVGTKVYS

-267 GLLRIKTTKEFS
+267 GLIRIKATKEFS

-306 FAKVYTPAVI
+306 FAKIYTPVVI
-316 VIALLTFLIP
+316 LIALLTFLIP
-326 SIIAGFDGRTI
+326 SIIARFDNRTI

-388 AENIVFDKTGTL
+388 AENVVFDKTGTL

-411 GEDTMRIATALEAK
+411 GEDTMRIASALEAK

-433 VVKAGGESNLVVE
+433 VVKASGESDLVVE
-446 DFENIKGEGVTGKID
+446 EFENIKGEGVTGKID

-471 LLSKNGIE
+471 LLSKHGVE
-479 VDELDSPFKVLY
+479 VTELNSPFKVLY
-491 LGSSKGFV
+491 LGSSNGFV
-499 GSIEIADTI
+499 GLIEIADTI
-508 KETSKDALADLKKL
+508 KDTTKDALADLKHL
-522 KFKKEIML
+522 KVKKEIML
-530 SGDNASICKK
+530 SGDNAEICKK
-540 VAEEVGIDEPYG
+540 VAEEVGIDKTYG

-636 VGILLVKALFLILA
+636 VGILLVKVLFLVLA
-650 MFGKS
+650 MLGKS

-683 KYKKTK
+683 KYKKSK

>member
-1 MSKKHEHDKDCC
+1 MDKKHDHEEDCC
-13 CEKDEHHHDECC
+13 CEKDEHHH
-25 CHHDHDEHEHED
+25 EHK
-37 HDECCCHHDH
+37 
-47 EHEHHHEHSG
+47 G

-68 HHEEKSEEDEKKEMI
+68 HHEEKSEEEEKKEMI

-199 TDEGIVE
+199 TDDGIVE

-226 SLDGEVVSGNST
+226 ALDGEVVSGNTT

-249 PQDAAVGTKVYS
+249 PQDASVGTKVYS

-267 GLLRIKTTKEFS
+267 GLIRIKATKKFS

-306 FAKVYTPAVI
+306 FAKIYTPVVI
-316 VIALLTFLIP
+316 LIALLTFLIP
-326 SIIAGFDGRTI
+326 SIIARFDSRTI

-388 AENIVFDKTGTL
+388 AENVVFDKTGTL

-411 GEDTMRIATALEAK
+411 GEDTMRIASALEAK

-433 VVKAGGESNLVVE
+433 VVKASGESDLVVE
-446 DFENIKGEGVTGKID
+446 EFENIKGEGVTGKID

-471 LLSKNGIE
+471 LLSKHGVE
-479 VDELDSPFKVLY
+479 VTELNSPFKVLY
-491 LGSSKGFV
+491 LGSSNGFV

-508 KETSKDALADLKKL
+508 KDTTKDALADLKYL
-522 KFKKEIML
+522 KVKNEIML
-530 SGDNASICKK
+530 SGDNAEICKK
-540 VAEEVGIDEPYG
+540 VAEEVGIDETYG

-636 VGILLVKALFLILA
+636 VGILLVKVLFLVLA
-650 MFGKS
+650 MLGKS

-683 KYKKTK
+683 KYKKSK

>member
-1 MSKKHEHDKDCC
+1 MDKKHNHEEDCC

-25 CHHDHDEHEHED
+25 CHHDHEHEG
-37 HDECCCHHDH
+37 HDECCCHDH
-47 EHEHHHEHSG
+47 EDEHHHEHKG

-68 HHEEKSEEDEKKEMI
+68 HHEEKSEEEEKKEMI

-108 GFVLCIVA
+108 GFILCIVA

-142 LMLIATVGAMAIKEF
+142 LMLIATVGAMVIKEF

-199 TDEGIVE
+199 TDDGIVE

-226 SLDGEVVSGNST
+226 ALDGEVVSGNTT

-249 PQDAAVGTKVYS
+249 PQDASVGTKVYS

-267 GLLRIKTTKEFS
+267 GLIRIKTTKKFS

-306 FAKVYTPAVI
+306 FAKIYTPVVI
-316 VIALLTFLIP
+316 LIALLTFLIP
-326 SIIAGFDGRTI
+326 SIIARFDSRTI

-388 AENIVFDKTGTL
+388 AENVVFDKTGTL

-411 GEDTMRIATALEAK
+411 GEDTMRIASALEAK

-433 VVKAGGESNLVVE
+433 VVKASGESDLVVE
-446 DFENIKGEGVTGKID
+446 EFENIKGEGVTGKID

-471 LLSKNGIE
+471 LLSKHGVE
-479 VDELDSPFKVLY
+479 VTELNSPFKVLY
-491 LGSSKGFV
+491 LGSSNGFV

-508 KETSKDALADLKKL
+508 KDTTKDALADLKHL
-522 KFKKEIML
+522 KVKNEIML
-530 SGDNASICKK
+530 SGDNAEICKK
-540 VAEEVGIDEPYG
+540 VAEEVGIDETYG

-636 VGILLVKALFLILA
+636 VGILLVKVLFLVLA
-650 MFGKS
+650 MLGKS

-683 KYKKTK
+683 KYKKSK

>member
-1 MSKKHEHDKDCC
+1 MDKKHDHEEDCC

-25 CHHDHDEHEHED
+25 CHHDHEHEE
-37 HDECCCHHDH
+37 HDECCCHDH
-47 EHEHHHEHSG
+47 EDEHKG

-68 HHEEKSEEDEKKEMI
+68 HHEEKSEEEEKKEMI

-108 GFVLCIVA
+108 GFILCIVA

-199 TDEGIVE
+199 TDDGIVE

-226 SLDGEVVSGNST
+226 ALDGEVVSGNTT

-249 PQDAAVGTKVYS
+249 PQDASVGTKVYS

-267 GLLRIKTTKEFS
+267 GLIRIKTTKEFS

-306 FAKVYTPAVI
+306 FAKIYTPVVI
-316 VIALLTFLIP
+316 LIALLTFLIP
-326 SIIAGFDGRTI
+326 SIIARFDSRTI

-388 AENIVFDKTGTL
+388 AENVVFDKTGTL

-411 GEDTMRIATALEAK
+411 GEDTMRIASALEAK

-433 VVKAGGESNLVVE
+433 VVKASGESDLVVE
-446 DFENIKGEGVTGKID
+446 EFENIKGEGVTGKID

-471 LLSKNGIE
+471 LLSKYGVE
-479 VDELDSPFKVLY
+479 VTELNSPFKVLY
-491 LGSSKGFV
+491 LGSSNGFV

-508 KETSKDALADLKKL
+508 KDTTKDALADLKHL
-522 KFKKEIML
+522 KVKNEIML
-530 SGDNASICKK
+530 SGDNAEICKK
-540 VAEEVGIDEPYG
+540 VAEEVGIDETYG

-636 VGILLVKALFLILA
+636 VGILLVKVLFLVLA
-650 MFGKS
+650 MLGKS

-683 KYKKTK
+683 KYKKSK

>member
-1 MSKKHEHDKDCC
+1 MDKKHDHEEDCC

-25 CHHDHDEHEHED
+25 CHHDHEHEE
-37 HDECCCHHDH
+37 HDECCCHDH
-47 EHEHHHEHSG
+47 EDEHKG

-68 HHEEKSEEDEKKEMI
+68 HHEEKSEEEEKKEMI

-108 GFVLCIVA
+108 GFILCIVA

-122 DVLIRAV
+122 DVLIKSV

-199 TDEGIVE
+199 TDDGIVE

-226 SLDGEVVSGNST
+226 ALDGEVVSGNTT

-249 PQDAAVGTKVYS
+249 PQDASVGTKVYS

-267 GLLRIKTTKEFS
+267 GLIRIKTTKKFS

-306 FAKVYTPAVI
+306 FAKIYTPVVI
-316 VIALLTFLIP
+316 LIALLTFLIP
-326 SIIAGFDGRTI
+326 SIIAKFDSRTI

-388 AENIVFDKTGTL
+388 AENVVFDKTGTL

-411 GEDTMRIATALEAK
+411 GEDTMRIASALEAK

-433 VVKAGGESNLVVE
+433 VVKASGESDLVVE
-446 DFENIKGEGVTGKID
+446 EFENIKGEGVTGKID

-471 LLSKNGIE
+471 LLSKHGVE
-479 VDELDSPFKVLY
+479 VTELNSPFKVLY
-491 LGSSKGFV
+491 LGSSNGFV

-508 KETSKDALADLKKL
+508 KDTTKDALADLKHL
-522 KFKKEIML
+522 KVKNEIML
-530 SGDNASICKK
+530 SGDNAEICKK
-540 VAEEVGIDEPYG
+540 VAEEVGIDETYG

-564 EIKTTGKTVFVGDG
+564 EIKTTGKAVFVGDG

-636 VGILLVKALFLILA
+636 VGILLVKVLFLVLA
-650 MFGKS
+650 MLGKS

-683 KYKKTK
+683 KYKKSK

>member
-1 MSKKHEHDKDCC
+1 MDNKHDHEEDCC

-25 CHHDHDEHEHED
+25 CHHNHEHEG
-37 HDECCCHHDH
+37 HDECCCHDH
-47 EHEHHHEHSG
+47 EDEHHHEHKG

-68 HHEEKSEEDEKKEMI
+68 HHEEKSEEEEKKEMI

-88 VAISAVL
+88 VAISAIL

-199 TDEGIVE
+199 TDDGIVE

-226 SLDGEVVSGNST
+226 ALDGEVVSGNTT

-249 PQDAAVGTKVYS
+249 PQDASVGTKVYS

-267 GLLRIKTTKEFS
+267 GLIRIKTTKKFS

-306 FAKVYTPAVI
+306 FAKIYTPVVI
-316 VIALLTFLIP
+316 LIALLTFLIP
-326 SIIAGFDGRTI
+326 SIIARFDSRTI

-388 AENIVFDKTGTL
+388 AENVVFDKTGTL

-411 GEDTMRIATALEAK
+411 GEDTMRIASALEAK

-433 VVKAGGESNLVVE
+433 VVKASGESDLVVE
-446 DFENIKGEGVTGKID
+446 EFENIKGEGVTGKID

-471 LLSKNGIE
+471 LLSKHGVE
-479 VDELDSPFKVLY
+479 VTELNSPFKVLY
-491 LGSSKGFV
+491 LGSSNGFV

-508 KETSKDALADLKKL
+508 KDTTKDALADLKHL
-522 KFKKEIML
+522 KVKKEIML
-530 SGDNASICKK
+530 SGDNAEICKK
-540 VAEEVGIDEPYG
+540 VAEEVGIDETYG

-564 EIKTTGKTVFVGDG
+564 EIKITGKTVFVGDG

-636 VGILLVKALFLILA
+636 VGILLVKVLFLVLA
-650 MFGKS
+650 MLGKS

-683 KYKKTK
+683 KYKKSK

>member
-1 MSKKHEHDKDCC
+1 MDKKHDHEEDCC
-13 CEKDEHHHDECC
+13 CEKDKHH
-25 CHHDHDEHEHED
+25 

-47 EHEHHHEHSG
+47 EHEEHDECCCHDHEDEHHHEHKG

-68 HHEEKSEEDEKKEMI
+68 HHEEKSEEEEKKEMI

-95 VGVSYVKFDSWIP
+95 VGVSYFKFDSWIP

-199 TDEGIVE
+199 TDDGIVE

-226 SLDGEVVSGNST
+226 ALDGEVVSGNTT

-249 PQDAAVGTKVYS
+249 PQDASVGTKVYS

-267 GLLRIKTTKEFS
+267 GLIRIKATKKFS

-306 FAKVYTPAVI
+306 FAKIYTPVVI
-316 VIALLTFLIP
+316 LIALLTFLIP
-326 SIIAGFDGRTI
+326 SIIARFDSRTI

-388 AENIVFDKTGTL
+388 AENVVFDKTGTL

-411 GEDTMRIATALEAK
+411 GEDTMRIASALEAK

-433 VVKAGGESNLVVE
+433 VVKASGESDLVVE
-446 DFENIKGEGVTGKID
+446 EFENIKGEGVTGKID

-471 LLSKNGIE
+471 LLSKHGVE
-479 VDELDSPFKVLY
+479 VTELNSPFKVLY
-491 LGSSKGFV
+491 LGSSNGFV

-508 KETSKDALADLKKL
+508 KDTTKDALADLKYL
-522 KFKKEIML
+522 KVKNEIML
-530 SGDNASICKK
+530 SGDNAEICKK
-540 VAEEVGIDEPYG
+540 VAEEVGIDETYG

-636 VGILLVKALFLILA
+636 VGILLVKVLFLVLA
-650 MFGKS
+650 MLGKS

-683 KYKKTK
+683 KYKKSK

>member
-1 MSKKHEHDKDCC
+1 MDKKHDHEEDCC

-25 CHHDHDEHEHED
+25 CHHDHEHEE
-37 HDECCCHHDH
+37 HDECCCHDH
-47 EHEHHHEHSG
+47 EDEHHHEHKG

-68 HHEEKSEEDEKKEMI
+68 HHEEKSEEEEKKEMI

-199 TDEGIVE
+199 TDDGIVE

-226 SLDGEVVSGNST
+226 ALDGEVVSGNTT

-249 PQDAAVGTKVYS
+249 PQDASVGTKVYS

-267 GLLRIKTTKEFS
+267 GLIRIKATKKFS

-306 FAKVYTPAVI
+306 FAKIYTPVVI
-316 VIALLTFLIP
+316 LIALLTFLIP
-326 SIIAGFDGRTI
+326 SIIARFDSRTI

-388 AENIVFDKTGTL
+388 AENVVFDKTGTL

-411 GEDTMRIATALEAK
+411 GEDTMRIASALEAK

-433 VVKAGGESNLVVE
+433 VVKASGESDLVVE
-446 DFENIKGEGVTGKID
+446 EFENIKGEGVTGKID

-471 LLSKNGIE
+471 LLSKHGVE
-479 VDELDSPFKVLY
+479 VTELNSPFKVLY
-491 LGSSKGFV
+491 LGSSNGFV

-508 KETSKDALADLKKL
+508 KDTTKDALADLKYL
-522 KFKKEIML
+522 KVKNEIML
-530 SGDNASICKK
+530 SGDNAEICKK
-540 VAEEVGIDEPYG
+540 VAEEVGIDETDG

-636 VGILLVKALFLILA
+636 VGILLVKVLFLVLA
-650 MFGKS
+650 MLGKS

-683 KYKKTK
+683 KYKKSK

>member
-1 MSKKHEHDKDCC
+1 MDKKHDHEEDCC

-25 CHHDHDEHEHED
+25 CHHDHEHEE
-37 HDECCCHHDH
+37 HDECCCHDH
-47 EHEHHHEHSG
+47 EDEHHHEHKG

-68 HHEEKSEEDEKKEMI
+68 HHEEKSEEEEKKEMI

-172 LEDYATAKS
+172 LEDYAAAKS

-199 TDEGIVE
+199 TDDGIVE

-226 SLDGEVVSGNST
+226 ALDGEVVSGNTT

-249 PQDAAVGTKVYS
+249 PQDASVGTKVYS

-267 GLLRIKTTKEFS
+267 GLIRIKATKKFS

-306 FAKVYTPAVI
+306 FAKIYTPVVI
-316 VIALLTFLIP
+316 LIALLTFLIP
-326 SIIAGFDGRTI
+326 SIIARFDSRTI

-388 AENIVFDKTGTL
+388 AENVVFDKTGTL

-411 GEDTMRIATALEAK
+411 GEDTMRIASALEAK

-433 VVKAGGESNLVVE
+433 VVKASGESDLVVE
-446 DFENIKGEGVTGKID
+446 EFENIKGEGVTGKID

-471 LLSKNGIE
+471 LLSKHGVE
-479 VDELDSPFKVLY
+479 VTELNSPFKVLY
-491 LGSSKGFV
+491 LGSSNGFV

-508 KETSKDALADLKKL
+508 KDTTKDALADLKYL
-522 KFKKEIML
+522 KVKNEIML
-530 SGDNASICKK
+530 SGDNAEICKK
-540 VAEEVGIDEPYG
+540 VAEEVGIDETYG

-636 VGILLVKALFLILA
+636 VGILLVKVLFLVLA
-650 MFGKS
+650 MLGKS

-683 KYKKTK
+683 KYKKSK

>member
-1 MSKKHEHDKDCC
+1 MDKKHDHEEDCC

-25 CHHDHDEHEHED
+25 CHHDHEHEE
-37 HDECCCHHDH
+37 HDECCCHDH
-47 EHEHHHEHSG
+47 EEEHHHEHKG

-68 HHEEKSEEDEKKEMI
+68 HHEEKSEEEEKKEMI

-199 TDEGIVE
+199 TDDGIVE

-226 SLDGEVVSGNST
+226 ALDGEVVSGNTT

-249 PQDAAVGTKVYS
+249 PQDASVGTKVYS

-267 GLLRIKTTKEFS
+267 GLIRIKTTKEFS

-306 FAKVYTPAVI
+306 FAKIYTPVVI
-316 VIALLTFLIP
+316 LIALLTFLIP
-326 SIIAGFDGRTI
+326 SIIARFDSRTI

-388 AENIVFDKTGTL
+388 AENVVFDKTGTL

-411 GEDTMRIATALEAK
+411 GEDTMRIASALEAK

-433 VVKAGGESNLVVE
+433 VVKASGESDLVVE
-446 DFENIKGEGVTGKID
+446 EFENIKGEGVTGKID

-471 LLSKNGIE
+471 LLSKHGVE
-479 VDELDSPFKVLY
+479 VTELNSPFKVLY
-491 LGSSKGFV
+491 LGSSNGFF

-508 KETSKDALADLKKL
+508 KDTTKDALADLKHL
-522 KFKKEIML
+522 KVKKEIML
-530 SGDNASICKK
+530 SGDNAEICKK
-540 VAEEVGIDEPYG
+540 VAEEVGIDETYG

-636 VGILLVKALFLILA
+636 VGILLVKVLFLVLA
-650 MFGKS
+650 MLGKS

-683 KYKKTK
+683 KYKKSK